1 VKILN
6 PDGSRSRGEVVA
18 KNRLQESVKNNVR
31 EMVSARASRL
41 GASVQGLLV
50 ASLLSTWGCAT
61 GKLLPEVS
69 TGSTTATS
77 AESELDANA
86 SVESIHDTVLVLDA
100 HADIEY
106 ADAPSRYA
114 LPSGLSRVAPQKLRA
129 GKVDAVVMAVAVGPG
144 PRDAAGYSAARA
156 TADKKLQEVADLVAN
171 PANKMVLA
179 TSAEAV
185 LGAAENGNT
194 AVILGFQNARILG
207 TQVNAIDEFYANGVR
222 VFALTHMG
230 HNDFA
235 DSSRPVYRAATSSYE
250 VNEEHGGLSAL
261 GKQAVQRIN
270 ALGAVVD
277 VSQLSKSATLQVLE
291 ITDSPVVATHSNVK
305 ALCDVRRNLSDEEID
320 LIAANKGVIHVAA
333 FGGYLFDSEDKEM
346 HQAIVAARRTAG
358 LPDKYDYPYEL
369 YWELDDAEVQ
379 STYISAIRG
388 ILGPGSIDAL
398 LNHVDYIAERVGV
411 DHVGIGNDFNHG
423 GGIAGFNDAG
433 DAQNITQGLLERGYS
448 QQDIAKIWGGNFL
461 RVFAA
466 ATSRSAL

>member
-1 VKILN
+1 MAGFYSIELHKFGDDDIVKLMDQIWTY
-6 PDGSRSRGEVVA
+6 SARSLVA
-18 KNRLQESVKNNVR
+18 AIFFFAAGCALQEI
-31 EMVSARASRL
+31 AP
-41 GASVQGLLV
+41 
-50 ASLLSTWGCAT
+50 T
-61 GKLLPEVS
+61 
-69 TGSTTATS
+69 TTASSIRTASDVSSDEDS
-77 AESELDANA
+77 AARL
-86 SVESIHDTVLVLDA
+86 HDSMLVLDA

-114 LPSGLSRVAPQKLRA
+114 LPSGVSRVAPEKLQA

-144 PRDAAGYSAARA
+144 PRDAEGYTAARA
-156 TADKKLQEVADLVAN
+156 TADKKLQEVAALVSN

-179 TSAEAV
+179 TSADAV
-185 LGAAENGNT
+185 AQAADSGNT

-207 TQVNAIDEFYANGVR
+207 TQVSAIDEFYEGGVR

-235 DSSRPVYRAATSSYE
+235 DSSRPVYRAETSSYE
-250 VNEEHGGLSAL
+250 VNEEHGGLSPL
-261 GKQAVQRIN
+261 GKEAIQRIN
-270 ALGAVVD
+270 ELGAVVD
-277 VSQLSKSATLQVLE
+277 VSQLSKAATLQVLE
-291 ITDSPVVATHSNVK
+291 LTESPVVATHSNVK

-320 LIAANKGVIHVAA
+320 QIAANNGVIHVAA
-333 FGGYLFDSEDKEM
+333 FGGYLFDSDDQEM
-346 HQAIVAARRTAG
+346 HQEIVAARRVAG

-369 YWELDDAEVQ
+369 YWELDDATVQ
-379 STYISAIRG
+379 STYINAIRG

-398 LNHVDYIAERVGV
+398 LNHVDYIVERVGV

-448 QQDIAKIWGGNFL
+448 EQDIAKIWGGNFL

-466 ATSRSAL
+466 ATARSAQ